1 MSVTTSAAL
10 NLEEE
15 FAEGRDREG
24 RVFVGVRRKLDVGS
38 FGATAVRA
46 AASGTDIV
54 REHDETGPGA
64 DRQEELYFVAS
75 GHAAF
80 TVDGEEIDAPAGTF
94 VFVRDPETKR
104 GAVTKENDTTLLILG
119 GRPGQPWRVPPGEAL
134 YEFFPLYEAKDYEG
148 AAEVAKEVLADFPGN
163 GLALYNLACCESLLG
178 HTEDAFAHLDEA
190 LSAAPS
196 LKKNARTDEDFVAI
210 RDDERFTAL
219 VAVQ

>member
-54 REHDETGPGA
+54 REHDELGPGA
-64 DRQEELYFVAS
+64 DRHEELYFVAS

-94 VFVRDPETKR
+94 VFVRDPESKR
-104 GAVTKENDTTLLILG
+104 AAVTKADGTTLLILG

-134 YEFFPLYEAKDYEG
+134 FEFFPLHEAKDYEG
-148 AAEVAKEVLADFPGN
+148 AAAVAKDVLGDFPGN

-178 HTEDAFAHLDEA
+178 RPEDALKHLGKGLA
-190 LSAAPS
+190 AAPS
-196 LKKNARTDEDFVAI
+196 LKENARTDEDFDAI
-210 RDDERFTAL
+210 RDDPRFTAL
-219 VAVQ
+219 VAEQ